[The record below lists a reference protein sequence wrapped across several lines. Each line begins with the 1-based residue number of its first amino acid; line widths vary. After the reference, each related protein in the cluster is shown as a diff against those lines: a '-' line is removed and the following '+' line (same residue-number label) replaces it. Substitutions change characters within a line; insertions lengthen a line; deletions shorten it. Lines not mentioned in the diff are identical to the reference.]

1 MSTRKSN
8 NCVTLLNL
16 ENFNSNKMQQNN
28 GLDKSQ
34 IISFAVLCLVLFG
47 FMFYFQNKQQK
58 EEAIAAQKQKTEQ
71 AKNPVKPT
79 QAANIN
85 PNVTPNSIQTANLA
99 NKELKIEFS
108 SLGGQVSKVELLE
121 YKAYDRKTDTADLP
135 LNLITKNNSNY
146 GFQFKDKT
154 GKTINTKDLIFSPT
168 VAGNVVT
175 LTANYN
181 GAAIQFIYTLLDKYR
196 VDFKVRTQGLAKIT
210 SDTKADFIWDYQV
223 RNLEK
228 GRAQEQSHS
237 EFSYAFNNYE
247 DYDYDGRTTME
258 EEKETLN
265 WIGVKQQFFSSVIE
279 AKNGFTQSKG
289 NQEAFEEGEY
299 LKKLNYEGFVQ
310 MQGGELNQ
318 DFTWYFMPLDLPLLK
333 TYDKNFDEI
342 LPLGWSFIGGMNRY
356 FFMPM
361 YNLIASWGIT
371 AGWVI
376 FLMTIIVK
384 LILSPIMYKQHK
396 LSAMM
401 KVIRPEIDEATAK
414 FKDADPMKKQQ
425 ATMEIYRKAGVN
437 QMAGCL
443 PALVQIPIFY
453 ALFRF
458 FPNFIDLRGQGF
470 WFAKDLTA
478 YDDLIKLPFK
488 VPFLG
493 DHLSVFAIACTIV
506 ILIYTVMTSGNMQ
519 QPQQE
524 GMPNMKVLMYIF
536 PITFLFFLNTSA
548 SGLSWYYF
556 VSNAINILIIL
567 VIKYV
572 ILDEKK
578 IHAQIQAN
586 KEKPKTEG
594 KFQKR
599 MREMMEKAQEQQK
612 TQEPKGKKK

>member
-1 MSTRKSN
+1 
-8 NCVTLLNL
+8 
-16 ENFNSNKMQQNN
+16 MQQNN

-47 FMFYFQNKQQK
+47 FMFYFQNKQQ
-58 EEAIAAQKQKTEQ
+58 EEDAVKAQQQKTEQ
-71 AKNPVKPT
+71 AKNPVKST

-99 NKELKIEFS
+99 NKELKLEFS

-154 GKTINTKDLIFSPT
+154 GKTINTKDLVFSPT
-168 VAGNVVT
+168 VAGNAVT
-175 LTANYN
+175 MTANYN
-181 GAAIQFIYTLLDKYR
+181 GAVIQFVYTLLDKYR

-210 SDTKADFIWDYQV
+210 SDNKADFIWDYQV

-247 DYDYDGRTTME
+247 DYDYDGRTDMTE
-258 EEKETLN
+258 DKETLN

-310 MQGGELNQ
+310 MTGSELNQ

-333 TYDKNFDEI
+333 SYDKNFDEI

-488 VPFLG
+488 IPFLG

-586 KEKPKTEG
+586 KEKPKAEG

-612 TQEPKGKKK
+612 TQEQTRGKKK

>member
-1 MSTRKSN
+1 
-8 NCVTLLNL
+8 
-16 ENFNSNKMQQNN
+16 MQQNN

-47 FMFYFQNKQQK
+47 FMFYFQNKQSK
-58 EEAIAAQKQKTEQ
+58 EDAVKAQQQKTEQ
-71 AKNPVKPT
+71 AKNAVKQT
-79 QAANIN
+79 QATNIN
-85 PNVTPNSIQTANLA
+85 PNVTPGSIQTATLA
-99 NKELKIEFS
+99 NNELKIEFN
-108 SLGGQVSKVELLE
+108 SLGGQVSKVELAK
-121 YKAYDRKTDTADLP
+121 YKAYDHKTDNADLP
-135 LNLITKNNSNY
+135 LYLITKNNSNY

-154 GKTINTKDLIFSPT
+154 GKIINTKDLVFAP
-168 VAGNVVT
+168 VVNGNVAT

-181 GAAIQFIYTLLDKYR
+181 GATIQFVYSLNNNPKAELKDQYAL
-196 VDFKVRTQGLAKIT
+196 DFKVRTQGLAKIT
-210 SDTKADFIWDYQV
+210 SDNKADFIWDYSV

-237 EFSYAFNNYE
+237 EFSYAFNNYK

-258 EEKETLN
+258 EDKETLN
-265 WIGVKQQFFSSVIE
+265 WIGVKQQFFASVIE
-279 AKNGFTQSKG
+279 SKTGFTQSKG
-289 NQEAFEEGEY
+289 NQEAIEEGDY

-310 MQGGELNQ
+310 MTGSELNQ

-342 LPLGWSFIGGMNRY
+342 LPLGWSFIGWMNRY
-356 FFMPM
+356 FFMWL
-361 YNLIASWGIT
+361 YSVIAGWGLS

-401 KVIRPEIDEATAK
+401 RVIRPEIDEVNAK

-425 ATMEIYRKAGVN
+425 ATMEVYRKAGVN

-458 FPNFIDLRGQGF
+458 FPNFIDLRGKGF

-478 YDDLIKLPFK
+478 YDDIIKLPIK
-488 VPFLG
+488 GIPFLG
-493 DHLSVFAIACTIV
+493 DHLSIFALACTVV

-536 PITFLFFLNTSA
+536 PVTFLFFLNTSA

-599 MREMMEKAQEQQK
+599 MREMMEKAQEQQNV
-612 TQEPKGKKK
+612 QQQQRKKK

>member
-1 MSTRKSN
+1 
-8 NCVTLLNL
+8 
-16 ENFNSNKMQQNN
+16 MQQNN

-47 FMFYFQNKQQK
+47 FMFYFQNKQSK
-58 EEAIAAQKQKTEQ
+58 EDAVKAQQQKTEQ
-71 AKNPVKPT
+71 AKNAVKQT
-79 QAANIN
+79 QATNIN
-85 PNVTPNSIQTANLA
+85 PNVTSGSIQTATLA
-99 NKELKIEFS
+99 NNELKIEFN
-108 SLGGQVSKVELLE
+108 SLGGQVSKVELAK
-121 YKAYDRKTDTADLP
+121 YKAYDHKTDNADLP
-135 LNLITKNNSNY
+135 LYLITKNNSNY

-154 GKTINTKDLIFSPT
+154 GKIINTKDLVFAP
-168 VAGNVVT
+168 VVNGNVAT

-181 GAAIQFIYTLLDKYR
+181 GTVIQFVYSLNNNPKAELKDQYAL
-196 VDFKVRTQGLAKIT
+196 DFKVRTQGLAKIT
-210 SDTKADFIWDYQV
+210 SDNKADFIWDYSV

-237 EFSYAFNNYE
+237 EFSYAFNNYK
-247 DYDYDGRTTME
+247 DYEYDGRTTMDE
-258 EEKETLN
+258 DKETLN
-265 WIGVKQQFFSSVIE
+265 WIGVKQQFFASVIE
-279 AKNGFTQSKG
+279 SKTGFTQSKG
-289 NQEAFEEGEY
+289 NQEAIEEGEY

-310 MQGGELNQ
+310 MTGSELNQ

-342 LPLGWSFIGGMNRY
+342 LPLGWSFIGWMNRY
-356 FFMPM
+356 FFMWL
-361 YNLIASWGIT
+361 YSIIAGWGLS

-401 KVIRPEIDEATAK
+401 RVIRPEIDEVNAK

-425 ATMEIYRKAGVN
+425 ATMEVYRKAGVN

-458 FPNFIDLRGQGF
+458 FPNFIDLRGKGF

-493 DHLSVFAIACTIV
+493 DHLSVFALACTVV

-536 PITFLFFLNTSA
+536 PVTFLFFLNTSA

-599 MREMMEKAQEQQK
+599 MREMMEKAQEQQNV
-612 TQEPKGKKK
+612 QQQQRKKK

>member
-1 MSTRKSN
+1 
-8 NCVTLLNL
+8 
-16 ENFNSNKMQQNN
+16 MQQNN
-28 GLDKSQ
+28 GIDKKQ
-34 IISFAVLCLVLFG
+34 MISFAVLCLILFG
-47 FMFYFQNKQQK
+47 AMFYFQNKQMK
-58 EEAIAAQKQKTEQ
+58 EEELKAQQQKTEQ
-71 AKNPVKPT
+71 AKNPVKQIQPT
-79 QAANIN
+79 NIN
-85 PNVTPNSIQTANLA
+85 PNVTSNAIQTANLS
-99 NKELKIEFS
+99 NKELNIEFS
-108 SLGGQVSKVELLE
+108 SIGGQVSKVQLSE
-121 YKAYDRKTDTADLP
+121 YKAYDHKTDQADLP
-135 LNLITKNNSNY
+135 LYLINKNNSNY

-154 GKTINTKDLIFSPT
+154 GKAINTKDLTFSPT
-168 VAGNVVT
+168 VNGNAVT
-175 LTANYN
+175 MTANYN
-181 GAAIQFIYTLLDKYR
+181 GAVIQFIYTLLPKYTL
-196 VDFKVRTQGLAKIT
+196 DFKVRTQGLALVT
-210 SDTKADFIWDYQV
+210 SDNKADFIWDYSV

-237 EFSYAFNNYE
+237 EFSYAFNNYK

-265 WIGVKQQFFSSVIE
+265 WIGVKQQFFTSVIE
-279 AKNGFTQSKG
+279 AKNGFTHSKG
-289 NQEAFEEGEY
+289 NQENVEEGEY
-299 LKKLNYEGFVQ
+299 LKKLNYQGFVQ
-310 MQGGELNQ
+310 MTGSELNQ

-333 TYDKNFDEI
+333 SYDKNFDEI
-342 LPLGWSFIGGMNRY
+342 LPLGWSFIGAMNRY
-356 FFMPM
+356 FFMWL
-361 YNLIASWGIT
+361 YAIIAGWGLS

-376 FLMTIIVK
+376 FAMTIIVK

-401 KVIRPEIDEATAK
+401 KVIRPEIDDVNTK

-425 ATMEIYRKAGVN
+425 ATMEVYRKAGVN

-493 DHLSVFAIACTIV
+493 DHLSIFALACTVV

-594 KFQKR
+594 KFQKK
-599 MREMMEKAQEQQK
+599 MREMMEQAQQQ
-612 TQEPKGKKK
+612 QDQQRKK

>member
-1 MSTRKSN
+1 
-8 NCVTLLNL
+8 
-16 ENFNSNKMQQNN
+16 MQQNN

-34 IISFAVLCLVLFG
+34 IISFAVLCLVLMG
-47 FMFYFQNKQQK
+47 FMFYFQRNNA
-58 EEAIAAQKQKTEQ
+58 EEEKLKAEHQKTEQ
-71 AKNPVKPT
+71 AKTAVKPT
-79 QAANIN
+79 PAADIN
-85 PNVTPNSIQTANLA
+85 PNVTPNSIQISNLA
-99 NKELKIEFS
+99 NNELKLEFS
-108 SLGGQVSKVELLE
+108 SLGGQVSKVELLK
-121 YKAYDRKTDTADLP
+121 YKAYDHKTDKADLP
-135 LNLITKNNSNY
+135 LNLITKNNSSY

-154 GKTINTKDLIFSPT
+154 GKTVNTKDLVFSP
-168 VAGNVVT
+168 VVNGNVAT

-181 GAAIQFIYTLLDKYR
+181 GASIQFIYTLNNNPKAELKDQYTL
-196 VDFKVRTQGLAKIT
+196 DFKVRTQGLANVT
-210 SDTKADFIWDYQV
+210 SENKADFIWDYSV

-237 EFSYAFNNYE
+237 EFSYAFNNYK

-279 AKNGFTQSKG
+279 SKTGFTNSKG
-289 NQEAFEEGEY
+289 NQETIEEGEY
-299 LKKLNYEGFVQ
+299 LKKLNFEGFVS
-310 MQGGELNQ
+310 MNGGELNQ

-333 TYDKNFDEI
+333 SYDKNFDEI
-342 LPLGWSFIGGMNRY
+342 LPLGWAFIGGMNRY

-361 YNLIASWGIT
+361 YNMIAGWGIT

-401 KVIRPEIDEATAK
+401 KVIRPEIDEANAK

-488 VPFLG
+488 IPFLG
-493 DHLSVFAIACTIV
+493 DHLSVFALACTVV

-524 GMPNMKVLMYIF
+524 GMPNMKVIMYIF

-586 KEKPKTEG
+586 KEKPKSEG
-594 KFQKR
+594 KFQKK
-599 MREMMEKAQEQQK
+599 MREMMEKAQDAQKIQEQQ
-612 TQEPKGKKK
+612 KGKKK